1 MVRVSAWAG
10 LRRFKGVGSW
20 FGILLAYSRS
30 SWSPIKANWRP
41 QARATLSLI
50 LREEKAGV
58 FRIHHKYGELNKNLF
73 FIKLFLPKSQARA
86 VCLFLVLI
94 VELGQGRDYTVPQGA
109 RVHLTRS
116 SLEGD
121 DTTWASCLFH
131 HFVFWEH
138 ICKLFISCSRL
149 LRTSTGQTMAP
160 QPESVCVLSLLRLP
174 TVNNR
179 LCKYWLMWPG

>member
-30 SWSPIKANWRP
+30 SWSPIKAN
-41 QARATLSLI
+41 LSLI

-131 HFVFWEH
+131 HFVF
-138 ICKLFISCSRL
+138 
-149 LRTSTGQTMAP
+149 
-160 QPESVCVLSLLRLP
+160 
-174 TVNNR
+174 
-179 LCKYWLMWPG
+179 

>member
-73 FIKLFLPKSQARA
+73 FIKLFLPKAQARA

-94 VELGQGRDYTVPQGA
+94 VELGQGHTVPQGA

-131 HFVFWEH
+131 HFVF
-138 ICKLFISCSRL
+138 
-149 LRTSTGQTMAP
+149 
-160 QPESVCVLSLLRLP
+160 
-174 TVNNR
+174 
-179 LCKYWLMWPG
+179 

>member
-1 MVRVSAWAG
+1 MPGQVSGGLRESEAG
-10 LRRFKGVGSW
+10 LAFCWHTLGLAGHRLKPTGGHRPVQPCHWSW
-20 FGILLAYSRS
+20 GRKRQVCLESIINMGDS
-30 SWSPIKANWRP
+30 I
-41 QARATLSLI
+41 
-50 LREEKAGV
+50 
-58 FRIHHKYGELNKNLF
+58 KNLF
-73 FIKLFLPKSQARA
+73 FIKLFLPEAQAAWA

-94 VELGQGRDYTVPQGA
+94 VIIKLGQGRDYTVPQGA

-174 TVNNR
+174 TVNNK